1 MLARKITCI
10 MVPQMKDYGYT
21 LWSILEQ
28 KIKCPER
35 STTWD
40 MTPSEKASTV
50 SVVVNMRL
58 LIGLLMALDPIF
70 QHFLPIA
77 ILRINTGVTNLGM

>member
-1 MLARKITCI
+1 

-28 KIKCPER
+28 KIKYPEI

-50 SVVVNMRL
+50 SVVINMRL
-58 LIGLLMALDPIF
+58 LIGLLMALDPMF
-70 QHFLPIA
+70 QHFLPME
-77 ILRINTGVTNLGM
+77 ILRINTGVTCLGM